1 MSNIDTKYDFHGKVI
16 LVIGGLGLIG
26 SEICDALLKAN
37 ACIIVADAG
46 VTELHVS
53 EGQLYYRNLDIVN
66 PDSVE
71 SLLNYCASSFQDI
84 ACVINT
90 SYPKNGNYG
99 RNLEDVEY
107 TDFCENLNWHLGGY
121 FNIMQA
127 FGKFFKR
134 QGYGN
139 IINLASIYGVIAPK
153 FEIYDGT
160 NVTMPVE
167 YAAIKSSIIHLSKYF
182 AKYYQGNNIRVN
194 CISPGGM
201 FDGQH
206 PNFVANYNEKC
217 LSEGMLKRGNLIGS
231 VLYLISDGSALY
243 NGQNL
248 IIDDGFSL

>member
-16 LVIGGLGLIG
+16 VVIGGLGLIG
-26 SEICDALLKAN
+26 SEICDALLEAN
-37 ACIIVADAG
+37 ARVIVADAKI
-46 VTELHVS
+46 TELHVS
-53 EGQLYYRNLDIVN
+53 AGQLHYCSLDIIN
-66 PDSVE
+66 PASVE
-71 SLLNYCASSFQDI
+71 SLLNYFASSFQDI

-90 SYPKNGNYG
+90 SYPKNRNYG
-99 RNLEDVEY
+99 RNVEDVEY

-134 QGYGN
+134 QGRGN

-153 FEIYDGT
+153 FEIYDGS

-194 CISPGGM
+194 CISPGGVL
-201 FDGQH
+201 DGQN
-206 PNFVANYNEKC
+206 PNLVANYNEKC
-217 LSEGMLKRGNLIGS
+217 LSEGMLKREDLIGS
-231 VLYLISDGSALY
+231 VFYLISDGSAFI